1 MKSREFSSERAQ
13 DSNRA
18 SRDRNLAVCA
28 GESKIRIL
36 RAMLLSAGW
45 APDAIA
51 DAELAFHELYI
62 NAWQHA
68 GSPAPPVLVSL
79 RSAVLRVSV
88 CDDCP
93 DLPPEPRLPADPY
106 AVSGRGLHLVRA
118 LTHRFG
124 VDPVKTGKV
133 TWFELDAAA

>member
-1 MKSREFSSERAQ
+1 M
-13 DSNRA
+13 
-18 SRDRNLAVCA
+18 
-28 GESKIRIL
+28 
-36 RAMLLSAGW
+36 
-45 APDAIA
+45 A

-68 GSPAPPVLVSL
+68 GTPSPAVLVSL
-79 RSAVLRVSV
+79 RPAVLRVSV

-93 DLPPEPRLPADPY
+93 DLPESRLGEDLY

-124 VDPVKTGKV
+124 ATPTKTGKI

>member
-1 MKSREFSSERAQ
+1 MRAFTPP
-13 DSNRA
+13 DCSIARA
-18 SRDRNLAVCA
+18 
-28 GESKIRIL
+28 EL

-45 APDAIA
+45 APDIID

-68 GSPAPPVLVSL
+68 GSLAPPVLVSL
-79 RSAVLRVSV
+79 RPAVLRVSV

-93 DLPPEPRLPADPY
+93 NLPESRPSADPY
-106 AVSGRGLHLVRA
+106 ALSGRGLHLVRA

>member
-1 MKSREFSSERAQ
+1 MRALNPP
-13 DSNRA
+13 DCSIARA
-18 SRDRNLAVCA
+18 
-28 GESKIRIL
+28 EL
-36 RAMLLSAGW
+36 RAALSSSGW
-45 APDAIA
+45 PPDVID

-68 GSPAPPVLVSL
+68 GCQAPSVLVCL
-79 RSAVLRVSV
+79 RPAVLRVSV

-93 DLPPEPRLPADPY
+93 DLPSSPHPADLY
-106 AVSGRGLHLVRA
+106 SLSGRGLHLVRA

-124 VDPVKTGKV
+124 VDPVKAGKV